1 MVVNSEN
8 KKRSKGWWDTA
19 NRIMG
24 RKTQGIPV
32 SSVLS
37 PEDINVYFQSIN
49 TDQRYVTP
57 QPIQIPKGCRVPT
70 VDEVPT
76 LVRVFLCPYVGPFP

>member
-1 MVVNSEN
+1 MNQVMAVNSEN
-8 KKRSKGWWDTA
+8 KKHSKGSKEWWDTA

-32 SSVLS
+32 RSVLS
-37 PEDINVYFQSIN
+37 PEDKKVYFQSFN

-57 QPIQIPKGCRVPT
+57 EPLNTRG
-70 VDEVPT
+70 
-76 LVRVFLCPYVGPFP
+76 FPGSYG